1 MAKSTACRIYRRR
14 QRLRARFRCRGAHHG
29 ERLGGSAFDA
39 NAATLDQKSPG
50 MKLSAMTDKNTA
62 LVPEEGWHCLHLFY
76 RIEYGQWQ
84 LLSRDEQN
92 VAKTNLSS
100 LVQEVRAMQW
110 TQLLTLSMVTP
121 KADIGFMLITPDLHD
136 ANKIEKRL
144 SLSLGADVLSP
155 VYSYL
160 SLTEESEY
168 ITSEDEYVQTL
179 EPSVRN
185 DSTKLNE
192 ALAAFRERMKHYRQE
207 RVYPTLPDWPV
218 VCFYNMSKRRG
229 EQRNWY
235 ALPYDERRK
244 LMKGHAAVG
253 REFAG
258 KVKQLI
264 TGSTGLDGAEWGVTL
279 FARDTFQIKAI
290 VYKMRFDPVSAEYA
304 DFGEFY
310 IGIQLPLDELFR
322 PLRL

>member
-1 MAKSTACRIYRRR
+1 
-14 QRLRARFRCRGAHHG
+14 
-29 ERLGGSAFDA
+29 
-39 NAATLDQKSPG
+39 
-50 MKLSAMTDKNTA
+50 MTDKNTA

-84 LLSRDEQN
+84 LLSREEQN
-92 VAKTNLSS
+92 ATKTNLAS
-100 LVQEVRAMQW
+100 LVQEIRAIDS

-121 KADIGFMLITPDLHD
+121 KADLGFVLITPDLHQ
-136 ANKIEKRL
+136 ANRFDKQL
-144 SLSLGADVLSP
+144 SVSLGPDVLTP

-168 ITSEDEYVQTL
+168 ITTEEEYAQALEKEQDIKPSSEKFDEAMN
-179 EPSVRN
+179 S
-185 DSTKLNE
+185 
-192 ALAAFRERMKHYRQE
+192 FRERIKHYRQE
-207 RVYPTLPDWPV
+207 RVYPTLPDWPI

-244 LMKGHAAVG
+244 LMKGHASVG

-264 TGSTGLDGAEWGVTL
+264 TGSTGLDDAEWGVTL
-279 FARDTFQIKAI
+279 FAHDTFQIKAI

-304 DFGEFY
+304 DFGEFFV
-310 IGIQLPLDELFR
+310 GIQLPLDELFR
-322 PLRL
+322 RLQL

>member
-1 MAKSTACRIYRRR
+1 
-14 QRLRARFRCRGAHHG
+14 
-29 ERLGGSAFDA
+29 
-39 NAATLDQKSPG
+39 
-50 MKLSAMTDKNTA
+50 MTDKNTA
-62 LVPEEGWHCLHLFY
+62 LVAEEGWHCLHLFY

-84 LLSRDEQN
+84 LLSREEQN
-92 VAKTNLSS
+92 AAKTNLSS
-100 LVQEVRAMQW
+100 LVQEVRALES
-110 TQLLTLSMVTP
+110 TQLLTLSIVTP
-121 KADIGFMLITPDLHD
+121 KADLGFMLITPDLQSAD
-136 ANKIEKRL
+136 KIEKQL
-144 SLSLGADVLSP
+144 SLSLSADVLTP

-168 ITSEDEYVQTL
+168 ITTEEDYAETLTREQNIRPDSEKFT
-179 EPSVRN
+179 
-185 DSTKLNE
+185 E
-192 ALAAFRERMKHYRQE
+192 AMHSFRDRMKHYRRE

-218 VCFYNMSKRRG
+218 VCFYNMTKRRG
-229 EQRNWY
+229 EHRNWY

-244 LMKGHAAVG
+244 LMKGHATVG

-264 TGSTGLDGAEWGVTL
+264 TGSTGLDDAEWGVTL

-322 PLRL
+322 RLQL

>member
-1 MAKSTACRIYRRR
+1 
-14 QRLRARFRCRGAHHG
+14 
-29 ERLGGSAFDA
+29 
-39 NAATLDQKSPG
+39 
-50 MKLSAMTDKNTA
+50 MTDKNTA
-62 LVPEEGWHCLHLFY
+62 LIPEEGWHCLHLFY

-84 LLSRDEQN
+84 LLSREEQN
-92 VAKTNLSS
+92 AAKTNLSS
-100 LVQEVRAMQW
+100 LVQEVPAMES
-110 TQLLTLSMVTP
+110 TQLLTLGMVTP
-121 KADIGFMLITPDLHD
+121 KADIGFMLITPDLHN
-136 ANKIEKRL
+136 ANRIEKR
-144 SLSLGADVLSP
+144 
-155 VYSYL
+155 L

-168 ITSEDEYVQTL
+168 ITSEQEYAQTL

-185 DSTKLNE
+185 DSAKLDE
-192 ALAAFRERMKHYRQE
+192 ALTTFQERMKHYRQE

-244 LMKGHAAVG
+244 LMKGHANVG

-264 TGSTGLDGAEWGVTL
+264 TGSTGLDDAEWGVTL
-279 FARDTFQIKAI
+279 FSRDTFQIKAI

-310 IGIQLPLDELFR
+310 IDIQLPLDELFR
-322 PLRL
+322 RLQL

>member
-1 MAKSTACRIYRRR
+1 
-14 QRLRARFRCRGAHHG
+14 
-29 ERLGGSAFDA
+29 
-39 NAATLDQKSPG
+39 
-50 MKLSAMTDKNTA
+50 MTDKNTA

-92 VAKTNLSS
+92 AAKTNLSS
-100 LVQEVRAMQW
+100 LVQEVRAMES
-110 TQLLTLSMVTP
+110 TQLLPLGMVTP
-121 KADIGFMLITPDLHD
+121 KADVGFMLITPDLHD

-144 SLSLGADVLSP
+144 SLSLGADVLTP

-168 ITSEDEYVQTL
+168 ITSEEEYAQTL
-179 EPSVRN
+179 DLRIRN
-185 DSTKLNE
+185 DSAKFAE
-192 ALAAFRERMKHYRQE
+192 AMNSFRDRIKHYRQE

-218 VCFYNMSKRRG
+218 DCFYNMSKRRG

-244 LMKGHAAVG
+244 LMKGHATVG

-264 TGSTGLDGAEWGVTL
+264 TGSTGLADVGACRCL
-279 FARDTFQIKAI
+279 QPSRSRAAR
-290 VYKMRFDPVSAEYA
+290 SCS
-304 DFGEFY
+304 
-310 IGIQLPLDELFR
+310 
-322 PLRL
+322 